1 MNATN
6 ASSYKLSLLHFQFFW
21 GRLLMPHEKNVWDCF
36 IMFLLL
42 WVCFGAPV
50 VICFGLDTDF
60 WNGHPLGY
68 VWLFVDIA
76 FAMDMY
82 LCFRTAYIDSH
93 GALVTDRK
101 KIAKHYLSRWFF
113 PDLISI
119 LPFNFLFGAW
129 GEFTTL
135 FKMLRVI
142 RIAKIFRLMKSYRSL
157 KVIRLPAFIE
167 TLEMTIDKSLINIA
181 IAIFVGRDSRPDDSL
196 IPLSLYIP

>member
-1 MNATN
+1 M
-6 ASSYKLSLLHFQFFW
+6 L
-21 GRLLMPHEKNVWDCF
+21 
-36 IMFLLL
+36 LLL

-50 VICFGLDTDF
+50 VICFGLDLDF

-68 VWLFVDIA
+68 VWLCVDVA

-101 KIAKHYLSRWFF
+101 KIAKHYFSHWFI
-113 PDLISI
+113 PDLISV

-129 GEFTTL
+129 GEFSTL

-142 RIAKIFRLMKSYRSL
+142 RIAKIFRLIKSYRSL

-167 TLEMTIDKSLINIA
+167 TLEMSIDKSLINIA
-181 IAIFVGRDSRPDDSL
+181 IAIFVGKGSNP
-196 IPLSLYIP
+196 